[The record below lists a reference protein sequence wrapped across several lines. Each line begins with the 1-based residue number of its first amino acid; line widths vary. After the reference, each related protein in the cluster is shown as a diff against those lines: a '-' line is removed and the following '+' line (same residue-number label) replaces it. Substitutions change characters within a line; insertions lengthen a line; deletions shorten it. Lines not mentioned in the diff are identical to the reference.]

1 MLWARILADLVVVI
15 HALYVAFVVLGMA
28 AILIGIALGRDWA
41 RDFWFRV
48 LHLLAIGVVVAQE
61 FLGIRCPFTAWEN
74 ALRARAGQAT
84 YPGAFLGY
92 WAHRLIFLDA
102 PPWAFTVGYCLFGLA
117 VLVVFVL
124 APPRR
129 PGRQAAR
136 PS

>member
-1 MLWARILADLVVVI
+1 MLWARIQADLVVML
-15 HALYVAFVVLGMA
+15 HALYVAFVVLGMG
-28 AILIGIALGRDWA
+28 AILIGVALGRGWA

-48 LHLLAIGVVVAQE
+48 FHLLAIGVVVAQV

-74 ALRARAGQAT
+74 SLRARAGQAT

-117 VLVVFVL
+117 VLIVFVL

-129 PGRQAAR
+129 PGRPAAR
-136 PS
+136 PR